1 VVHGKRIHKRWE
13 AASRAKRGSL
23 EWIVVHTVGISDEFE
38 SVNSVRIS
46 EFSVSCMIQNRKYNF
61 VSI

>member
-1 VVHGKRIHKRWE
+1 VVHGKRIRKRWE